1 MGVLERDGAKAGCH
15 MPSPP
20 LNRRIVGVILGLLVA
35 LVPAGGFAQTN
46 PPAPPQRIGN
56 IWDSLPHQ
64 PTEGSVTAKEH
75 ETGVAPDVARERD
88 INKELQNLDEQLLN
102 EEKTHPPTIP
112 PPPPGTD

>member
-1 MGVLERDGAKAGCH
+1 MARKPVH
-15 MPSPP
+15 MPSSSH
-20 LNRRIVGVILGLLVA
+20 NRRIVGVPVVLVA
-35 LVPAGGFAQTN
+35 VLVAAVPGAARAQATA
-46 PPAPPQRIGN
+46 PAPPQRIGN

-64 PTEGSVTAKEH
+64 PTEGSVTAKER
-75 ETGVAPDVARERD
+75 ETGVAPDVAREHD

>member
-1 MGVLERDGAKAGCH
+1 
-15 MPSPP
+15 MPAPP
-20 LNRRIVGVILGLLVA
+20 PHRRIAGIILGLLA
-35 LVPAGGFAQTN
+35 AFAPGMGFAQTN

-64 PTEGSVTAKEH
+64 PTEGGVTAKEH
-75 ETGVAPDVARERD
+75 ETGIAPDVARERD

-112 PPPPGTD
+112 PPPPGTN